1 MSFENPTRLR
11 IGMHGV
17 FAGKDFRLIGRVVMG
32 VEVDGETYYWNEFN
46 LQSDAGD
53 AATLVYEET
62 ETGGTWRLFTEFEPE
77 YPMSAADAVLKQV
90 GDVINLT
97 GEDVRVKLVDSSRV
111 YRVEGLAP
119 RGAIVGS
126 VDNYFNA
133 ELHDKM
139 LVVSWTGKVV
149 EFYQGITLSTQAVAK
164 AFRLTD
170 VGPAAT
176 RLPFN
181 FDRQTRLDGGGST
194 NYTSGLK
201 FIVQAVGVVAVFLL
215 IFGRGLFSGTMTREA
230 PPVKRIAAA
239 AQPLVIGAE
248 GRWNETKFRIITHAV
263 VEIAE
268 PGVIFDRHEYTLADD
283 FGAPALLVCGDAPG
297 ATDWTLYTPLAPLL
311 PPPSSESA
319 AKKSGDVVNVDGVT
333 ATITELFQSTVKSAD
348 LLELPSLRAGD
359 VSFGYAARG
368 EYNSLLARW
377 DNAGSHF
384 YRGKK
389 VSPKEFAAAFS
400 TVGIR

>member
-32 VEVDGETYYWNEFN
+32 VEIEGETYYWNEFN

-62 ETGGTWRLFTEFEPE
+62 EGGATWRLFTEFEPD
-77 YPMSAADAVLKQV
+77 YPMTAADAVLKQV

-97 GEDVRVKLVDSSRV
+97 GEDVRVTLVDSSRV

-119 RGAIVGS
+119 RATKVGS

-133 ELHDKM
+133 ELRDKM
-139 LVVSWTGKVV
+139 LAVSWTGQAV
-149 EFYQGITLSTQAVAK
+149 EFYQGITLSAQAVAR
-164 AFRLTD
+164 AFRLTA
-170 VGPAAT
+170 VEPASN

-181 FDRQTRLDGGGST
+181 FDRQARLGGGGSAD
-194 NYTSGLK
+194 YSSGLK
-201 FIVQAVGVVAVFLL
+201 FIVQAVVIVAVFLM

-239 AQPLVIGAE
+239 TPPLAIGVE
-248 GRWNETKFRIITHAV
+248 GRWHETKFRIIAHAV

-268 PGVIFDRHEYTLADD
+268 PGVIFDRHEYMLADD
-283 FGAPALLVCGDAPG
+283 LGTPSLLVCGDAPG
-297 ATDWTLYTPLAPLL
+297 ATDWTLYAPLVPLL
-311 PPPSSESA
+311 PPTAPESA
-319 AKKSGDVVNVDGVT
+319 TKKSGDTVNVDGVT
-333 ATITELFQSTVKSAD
+333 ATITELFQSTVKSVD
-348 LLELPSLRAGD
+348 VLELASIRAGD
-359 VSFGYAARG
+359 VSFGYAG
-368 EYNSLLARW
+368 SSPYNTLFVRW
-377 DNAGSHF
+377 DKSSIHF

-389 VSPKEFAAAFS
+389 VSPQEFAAIFS
-400 TVGIR
+400 TARIQ